1 MAPSALAV
9 VRLTTRSNLVGCSTG
24 KIGRLGAPQNLVD
37 VVCGA
42 TEQIIRDV
50 RAVVL
55 GYPLRRILEKASPL
69 ASRALAAK
77 MARPK

>member
-50 RAVVL
+50 RAV
-55 GYPLRRILEKASPL
+55 GY
-69 ASRALAAK
+69 
-77 MARPK
+77 